1 MIGRATEITVLA
13 VTAALALAGSGLV
26 REGQAVPTARPGVA
40 TSPTVAFLKARAVED
55 PLDYVA
61 HNRLASSYVK
71 LLRDSGEFAYLELA
85 AVEARASLAAVP
97 AERNP
102 GGLSAL
108 ALVDFESHDF
118 AGALSSAERAYRIDP
133 NNTGALALCGDAE
146 LELGNYENAARI
158 YDQLGT
164 DAASAPVLA
173 RRARLAELHGHTE
186 DAGRLLAQA
195 GDQDGWYHVRRGEL
209 LFRAGD
215 LDGAEREYSKAPQSF
230 AQLDHLAELR
240 AAQGRYDEA
249 VAAYSGLFERS
260 GRAETLQ
267 ALGDLYSFRG
277 QPEQAKPWYD
287 RARAAYLDSVAAG
300 NNHYL
305 HHLAEFYCDSEE
317 DPAEALRW
325 ARKDLQVRHSIYAW
339 DALAWALYKSGD
351 FAGAR
356 DASAKATALGTR
368 DAHLLYHAAMISLR
382 TGDAEKGR
390 SLLQQ
395 VLVVN
400 PAYNRF
406 HVHR

>member
-1 MIGRATEITVLA
+1 MIGRATEFTVLA

-26 REGQAVPTARPGVA
+26 RDGQAVPAALPGVA
-40 TSPTVAFLKARAVED
+40 ISPTVAFLKARTVED

-85 AVEARASLAAVP
+85 AVEARASLEAVP

-118 AGALSSAERAYRIDP
+118 SGARSNAQRAYEIDP

-146 LELGNYENAARI
+146 LELGNYDRATTI
-158 YDQLGT
+158 YEQLGAE
-164 DAASAPVLA
+164 AASAPVLA
-173 RRARLAELHGHTE
+173 RRARLAELHGHTD
-186 DAGRLLAQA
+186 DAARLLAEA

-215 LDGAEREYSKAPQSF
+215 LGGAESEYLKAPESF

-240 AAQGRYDEA
+240 AAQGQYDEA
-249 VAAYSGLFERS
+249 VAAYTKLFEQS
-260 GRAETLQ
+260 GRAEILQ
-267 ALGDLYSFRG
+267 AIGDLYGFRG
-277 QPEQAKPWYD
+277 QADQAKPWYD
-287 RARAAYLDSVAAG
+287 RAKNAYLDSVRSG

-325 ARKDLQVRHSIYAW
+325 ARKDLEIRHSIYAW

-351 FAGAR
+351 LAGAK
-356 DASAKATALGTR
+356 DASQKATSLGTR

-382 TGDAEKGR
+382 AGDAEKGR
-390 SLLQQ
+390 SLL
-395 VLVVN
+395 
-400 PAYNRF
+400 
-406 HVHR
+406 